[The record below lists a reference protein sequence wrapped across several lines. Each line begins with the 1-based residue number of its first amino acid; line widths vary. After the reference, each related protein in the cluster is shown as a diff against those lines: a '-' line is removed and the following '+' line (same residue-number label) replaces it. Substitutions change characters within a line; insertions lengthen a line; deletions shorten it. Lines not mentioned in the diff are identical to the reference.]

1 MNRPQVITKVVP
13 LRFNNS
19 TTTSSNITVSF
30 RVKEIKTKSLVYK
43 DDTDPVLPAN
53 ITYGILSSS
62 LVKNQPIGIF
72 MTDYRY
78 STDTN
83 QGDITY
89 KFQQPVTIEGSH
101 TFYFE
106 LITGQPLTGS
116 MLLIL
121 EFHEA
126 EQTALNNF

>member
-1 MNRPQVITKVVP
+1 MNRPQVITRVVP
-13 LRFNNS
+13 LRFVNS
-19 TTTSSNITVSF
+19 TSTSANISISF
-30 RVKEIKTKSLVYK
+30 RVKEIKTKLLVYK

-62 LVKNQPIGIF
+62 LVKNQPLGCF
-72 MTDYRY
+72 MTDYRFA
-78 STDTN
+78 TDTN

-106 LITGQPLTGS
+106 LLTGAPLTGS
-116 MLLIL
+116 MLAVL
-121 EFHEA
+121 EFIEA